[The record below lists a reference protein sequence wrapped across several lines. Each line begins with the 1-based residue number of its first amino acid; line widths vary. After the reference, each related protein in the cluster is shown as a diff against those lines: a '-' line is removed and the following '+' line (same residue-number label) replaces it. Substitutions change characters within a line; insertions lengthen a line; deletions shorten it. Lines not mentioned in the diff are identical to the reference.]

1 MPRGRRAPAGM
12 HFTRFRQE
20 QQDGLRALMHLPG
33 IKEHFDEV
41 ARDGHQHEG
50 RGLLVWLSTDGKLEN
65 LKPPAFVSAPSW
77 RREPLLINTPHPD
90 LLQALITY
98 DPMTSY
104 IVLVASP
111 NPDNPTTAGWY
122 TWWVG
127 LFAQDVDM
135 PSTA

>member
-1 MPRGRRAPAGM
+1 
-12 HFTRFRQE
+12 
-20 QQDGLRALMHLPG
+20 MHLPG

-41 ARDGHQHEG
+41 AQDGYQREG

-65 LKPPAFVSAPSW
+65 LKPPAYVSAPSW

-98 DPMTSY
+98 DPKTSY